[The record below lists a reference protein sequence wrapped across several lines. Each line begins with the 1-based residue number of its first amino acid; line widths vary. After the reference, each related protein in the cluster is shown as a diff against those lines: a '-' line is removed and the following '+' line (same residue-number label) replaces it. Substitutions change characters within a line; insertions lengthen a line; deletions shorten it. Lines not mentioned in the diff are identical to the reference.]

1 MSDPKQQP
9 VQYYD
14 LKAAREHGISDADIL
29 KQLAQTHNYDLAG
42 AREHGISDE
51 EILNTLVT
59 AKPPAEPVVEK
70 ESPEMM
76 GGIGATTGAV
86 AAAGDIIYSKG
97 RPLIRMAEKA
107 MGREPSAPVAKPRTF
122 LDPSTVAQQAIERR
136 TVAAPDITGSPEAVK
151 NWGVSQHEGEFLGG
165 KEYSQADKIKKEAM
179 AFEAANPT
187 KKVLPGSL
195 LAVPQEEA
203 DRLAKQR
210 AELAAQED
218 VAKQAEVR
226 QVAQKRAERLGERSA
241 LKQKQT
247 KFDVT
252 KGTAGLLGKAAMPI
266 VGGYEAGSQGAQA
279 YNRLTRPDLTA
290 GDVAS
295 GAANVVGAG
304 AGALS
309 MVPSKYRIPAA
320 IIAQGAGAVAN
331 WLDKRNPRDE
341 PVVEQKAAGGLTGYA
356 GGKTVEKVAK
366 KLSSG
371 LDLGKI
377 LPSATFKSAPEQ
389 TVTDPLRNAFPG
401 IYKRPDVIAQEAA
414 ARVAPESPA
423 LKQLFGVT
431 RDDLYQMGKGRVGN
445 VPGLLPGA
453 AANPKGSRAAVNVMN
468 PRNEQRLLDVLSES
482 EKHPEL
488 VRGMDPWYIMDPAYK
503 RLEELVGPEEAVKR
517 YKQLNTLTGM
527 ASPGSDVLT
536 EMNRGTAANY
546 LATQGRFSDFVD
558 YAGKPMGA
566 RGADFPDDLRAVMG
580 HPYHRTAQAIPMQ
593 QYLDTGAVQMSS
605 PKVPA
610 YIQAS
615 SVPQAGFQTDLPVG
629 DAHWSRAVGLADTRG
644 AATRKGQ
651 SVVPGASVS
660 NPEMSTL
667 APWWKDKIAGQVG
680 LESVP
685 AQARAWGA
693 FSPQTG
699 VESPIGAPK
708 LELLSMKIMEAANR
722 YGVSPEQARDMILKG
737 EGYAGKAAGGS
748 IDGYSDGKSVMP
760 DVSVN
765 ARSMPNMTG
774 MPGVGYMQTPQ
785 GAMARLQM
793 EKELEEARIRAG
805 VSGMAMSIP
814 GQQGIKTMP
823 GQMDIGANIPVG
835 RGNLDISANRSI
847 NPIPGRGHMQ
857 GVNARYTM
865 PFAEGGGVPHFA
877 SGKKVIL
884 EEIAKKIIKPAS
896 KIILPPAENAARTQ
910 IIGTLP
916 TYAKAA
922 DVLAQR
928 GAGGTGIDVGAGLGK
943 GAEVLASRLGKD
955 VRTMEPYAQKWSPD
969 YSSAEQMP
977 SDAHGFLTNLNVL
990 NVMPREARDELVQH
1004 IGRTMEPGGLGV
1016 LTTRGADVMKAQG
1029 RPGPE
1034 PMSMITSRDTY
1045 QKGFTNQELE
1055 DYLKYMLGQGYDI
1068 NKLNLGPAGALI
1080 QKKGIGGS
1088 IIKGALSLFKGKA
1101 DDVASKYHPL
1111 VQKGLAEGRIHPNDA
1126 QWMSDYAHTP
1136 GRAEVETG
1144 TGAFKDQS
1152 ERMQNFVARMER
1164 GEVPIPS
1171 HMQGPGGVNRGA
1183 NSSGL
1188 NPPVDQ

>member
-122 LDPSTVAQQAIERR
+122 LDPSTVAQQAIDRR
-136 TVAAPDITGSPEAVK
+136 TVTEVPEGSTTTVRNWTVGKPGEGTG
-151 NWGVSQHEGEFLGG
+151 QHAGEFLGG
-165 KEYSQADKIKKEAM
+165 ANYKEANKI
-179 AFEAANPT
+179 AEAALETQKQVPGH
-187 KKVLPGSL
+187 KVLPGSL
-195 LAVPQEEA
+195 LVVPEEESK
-203 DRLAKQR
+203 RLAQQR

-252 KGTAGLLGKAAMPI
+252 KGTAGILGKAAMPI

-279 YNRLTRPDLTA
+279 YNRLTRPDMTA
-290 GDVAS
+290 SDVAS

-331 WLDKRNPRDE
+331 WLDKRNPREE
-341 PVVEQKAAGGLTGYA
+341 PVVEQKAAGGLAGYA
-356 GGKTVEKVAK
+356 GGKKVIAEKAAK
-366 KLSSG
+366 KAEELVKGYLHHTTVKPNNLVGTRFKTTDTGGLITPYEFDPSKYMGAKIIHRPYDLSSRNQLVEEVSG
-371 LDLGKI
+371 HKLDKPFKTSGGQPFGRDIELQKAGIGGASNEEFNARILDRVDAAAKEGNGQVLNIPSSMSFGSEAFSTMPINIQLDLLKQRE
-377 LPSATFKSAPEQ
+377 LPPE
-389 TVTDPLRNAFPG
+389 T
-401 IYKRPDVIAQEAA
+401 IAQLNAEM
-414 ARVAPESPA
+414 RN
-423 LKQLFGVT
+423 F
-431 RDDLYQMGKGRVGN
+431 D
-445 VPGLLPGA
+445 
-453 AANPKGSRAAVNVMN
+453 PKKFQNFLGF
-468 PRNEQRLLDVLSES
+468 E
-482 EKHPEL
+482 HPEL
-488 VRGMDPWYIMDPAYK
+488 Q
-503 RLEELVGPEEAVKR
+503 
-517 YKQLNTLTGM
+517 KQLLEGGYDLGTTPGQLRKHLAQRLGTKANQKLLDYNVEDLYHAIRDPQLRNTPPGHMGLTVMEAQPFAPAFGPGYHDAYNAGD
-527 ASPGSDVLT
+527 ASKYVGEGINAPISLWMPDT
-536 EMNRGTAANY
+536 YKEA
-546 LATQGRFSDFVD
+546 LARIKAGEKT
-558 YAGKPMGA
+558 AGKPLSDQRGWA
-566 RGADFPDDLRAVMG
+566 RNVLGTQQSGV
-580 HPYHRTAQAIPMQ
+580 AQTMNQQVVDNLGRYKEAI
-593 QYLDTGAVQMSS
+593 
-605 PKVPA
+605 
-610 YIQAS
+610 
-615 SVPQAGFQTDLPVG
+615 
-629 DAHWSRAVGLADTRG
+629 
-644 AATRKGQ
+644 
-651 SVVPGASVS
+651 
-660 NPEMSTL
+660 E
-667 APWWKDKIAGQVG
+667 
-680 LESVP
+680 
-685 AQARAWGA
+685 
-693 FSPQTG
+693 
-699 VESPIGAPK
+699 
-708 LELLSMKIMEAANR
+708 
-722 YGVSPEQARDMILKG
+722 
-737 EGYAGKAAGGS
+737 AGKIDPNNLDQIHQYIYGTKAPEYAQGGA
-748 IDGYSDGKSVMP
+748 IDGYADGKSVMP
-760 DVSVN
+760 DVNVS
-765 ARSMPNMTG
+765 ARNIPNMTG

-814 GQQGIKTMP
+814 GQQGVKTMP

-865 PFAEGGGVPHFA
+865 PFAQGGEVQHFA
-877 SGKKVIL
+877 NGKIVL
-884 EEIAKKIIKPAS
+884 AKELAKRM
-896 KIILPPAENAARTQ
+896 ILPPAENAARTQ

-943 GAEVLASRLGKD
+943 GAEVLASKLGKD

-1080 QKKGIGGS
+1080 KK
-1088 IIKGALSLFKGKA
+1088 K
-1101 DDVASKYHPL
+1101 
-1111 VQKGLAEGRIHPNDA
+1111 
-1126 QWMSDYAHTP
+1126 
-1136 GRAEVETG
+1136 
-1144 TGAFKDQS
+1144 
-1152 ERMQNFVARMER
+1152 
-1164 GEVPIPS
+1164 
-1171 HMQGPGGVNRGA
+1171 
-1183 NSSGL
+1183 
-1188 NPPVDQ
+1188 